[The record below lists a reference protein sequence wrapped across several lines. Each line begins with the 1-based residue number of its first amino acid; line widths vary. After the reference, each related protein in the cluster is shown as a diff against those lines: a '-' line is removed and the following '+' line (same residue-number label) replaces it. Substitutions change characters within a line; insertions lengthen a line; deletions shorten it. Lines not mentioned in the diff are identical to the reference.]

1 MLYKCRGKILL
12 NNYFCKGWK
21 IKPIL
26 FFLVLLNTYIFTKCV
41 HLVLCGYTTEFSLRW
56 DPLTENPYKNRIKVG
71 FNQLCGAQKSEEKQE
86 SLEDIHSSNAAESP
100 LPRQAMFWEMYTH
113 TCFLGQSRATRHSW
127 SRDLR
132 LLNPAVQG
140 QFFHFSFYI
149 SEGNQSG
156 ASILTLNSAPQ
167 ELEERP
173 FILSAP
179 AFGRTCRQLQPGNAP
194 TAFAPLNHRGVTR
207 GRLLQ
212 PPCLVLCGTN
222 SSGRNLKALSKIHC
236 SKRVG

>member
-56 DPLTENPYKNRIKVG
+56 DPLTENPYKNSIKVG
-71 FNQLCGAQKSEEKQE
+71 FNQLCGAQKSKEKQE

-113 TCFLGQSRATRHSW
+113 TRFLGQSWATGHSW

-132 LLNPAVQG
+132 LLNPAAQG

-156 ASILTLNSAPQ
+156 ASILTLNSALLEATRVGGTSLHPQ
-167 ELEERP
+167 CTGLWQNLQTAAARQ
-173 FILSAP
+173 
-179 AFGRTCRQLQPGNAP
+179 RTHCLCTPQPQGCHSWKAP
-194 TAFAPLNHRGVTR
+194 TTPMFSFVWH
-207 GRLLQ
+207 
-212 PPCLVLCGTN
+212 
-222 SSGRNLKALSKIHC
+222 
-236 SKRVG
+236 